1 MSQDIILT
9 GNLDMLH
16 SLYDFKATYAK
27 TLSFKTNEYFLLHQ
41 TNTKHKN
48 WWEVISEKGDMGYIP
63 SNYVE
68 IVTVNPSFYIQ
79 FLDNCLEHLRKN
91 DTSSECT
98 IRDRNEVILRLKELK
113 RQIEQLPEVSKN
125 SIGADS
131 DDLPPL
137 LFKNSDG
144 NLEPIKTISTTSC
157 YSSNLSELQN
167 SRSVIEEPIKAIK
180 KGSSRASVQ
189 KSIENIHQEIKS
201 EICNGHK
208 QSESNISSSGS
219 NSSPTITHQSVYDL
233 VESVRINTQLSHEM
247 SRVAVVTVVQG
258 LHELLPASVFPYLS
272 TILSHSQTSLV
283 DDVQINQ
290 THDASRLKIIFN
302 ELTSCKEDSQQRS
315 WMLHEDEV
323 VIKEY
328 IMELISILSN
338 ADASIS
344 RHVISCDQYHVIST
358 LIQYY
363 QMEVRWSIRQLLL
376 QAFGVLCSL
385 DKTVINIMLNSVL
398 PGELAR
404 DIMTNPRN
412 IPKLNYSSLLLT
424 MIFSMGQPMPVTHN
438 DLLGKRFL
446 VFILDNIE
454 YPPDTDL
461 DEQIPDLFLNLIISY
476 NLQFSDEFEN
486 PVLEALE
493 GRDVAKSFT
502 EKILLLINREEDPVR
517 IFDHEPA
524 PPHSL
529 LKLFNDLFSRRATA
543 DLFYTND
550 IKVLIDIIVRNIS
563 DLSPGDKRRRQYL
576 ELCRRVMRHTN
587 YDEHRHKVDEIL
599 KCFTRIFCEESEL
612 SKFDQKIVKEIS
624 NEFPHLFM

>member
-1 MSQDIILT
+1 
-9 GNLDMLH
+9 MLH

-27 TLSFKTNEYFLLHQ
+27 TLSFKCNEYFLLYQ

-48 WWEVISEKGDMGYIP
+48 WWEVINERGEMGYIP

-68 IVTVNPSFYIQ
+68 TVTVNPSFYLQ
-79 FLDNCLEHLRKN
+79 FLENCL
-91 DTSSECT
+91 S
-98 IRDRNEVILRLKELK
+98 RLKNGVPPDCNIGDRKDVIMRLK
-113 RQIEQLPEVSKN
+113 DLKKQIEHHPEISRN
-125 SIGADS
+125 SIGS
-131 DDLPPL
+131 NDDIPPL
-137 LFKNSDG
+137 LFKNSEG
-144 NLEPIKTISTTSC
+144 RLEPVKSVTSTSN
-157 YSSNLSELQN
+157 SSNISDSKSSHSGTE
-167 SRSVIEEPIKAIK
+167 EEPIKPVQ
-180 KGSSRASVQ
+180 KGLNRSVVQ

-201 EICNGHK
+201 ELFNERK
-208 QSESNISSSGS
+208 KSESNISTSTSTHS
-219 NSSPTITHQSVYDL
+219 ASAITHQSVYDL

-247 SRVAVVTVVQG
+247 SRLAVVTVIVG

-283 DDVQINQ
+283 DDTHIDQ

-302 ELTSCKEDSQQRS
+302 ELTSCKEDSQQRN
-315 WMLHEDEV
+315 WMLHEDEG

-328 IMELISILSN
+328 ILELISILSN

-344 RHVISCDQYHVIST
+344 RHVISSDQYHVITT
-358 LIQYY
+358 LIDYY

-398 PGELAR
+398 PCELAR
-404 DIMTNPRN
+404 DMLTNPRN

-424 MIFSMGQPMPVTHN
+424 MVFSMGEPMPVTHF

-446 VFILDNIE
+446 SFILDNIE

-476 NLQFSDEFEN
+476 NLQFSEDSEN
-486 PVLEALE
+486 PILAALE
-493 GRDVAKSFT
+493 ERDVAKTFT

-529 LKLFNDLFSRRATA
+529 LKLFIDLFSRKSTA

-550 IKVLIDIIVRNIS
+550 TKVLIDIVVRNIS
-563 DLSPGDKRRRQYL
+563 DLSAGDMRRRQYL
-576 ELCRRVMRHTN
+576 ELCRRVMRNTN
-587 YDEHRHKVDEIL
+587 YDEHRHKLDEIL
-599 KCFTRIFCEESEL
+599 KCFTRIFCEESDL
-612 SKFDQKIVKEIS
+612 SKYDQKLVKEIS
-624 NEFPHLFM
+624 NEFPHLFK

>member
-27 TLSFKTNEYFLLHQ
+27 TLSFKNNEYFLLHQ

-48 WWEVISEKGDMGYIP
+48 WWEVINERGEMGYIP

-68 IVTVNPSFYIQ
+68 NVTVNPSFYVQ

-91 DTSSECT
+91 DASSECS
-98 IRDRNEVILRLKELK
+98 IGNRNEVILRLKELK
-113 RQIEQLPEVSKN
+113 RQVEQLPEISRN
-125 SIGADS
+125 SIGADY
-131 DDLPPL
+131 DDIPPL
-137 LFKNSDG
+137 LFQNSDG
-144 NLEPIKTISTTSC
+144 KLEPIKTMSTSS
-157 YSSNLSELQN
+157 YSSNLSEIKN
-167 SRSVIEEPIKAIK
+167 SHSVIEEPIKPVQ
-180 KGSSRASVQ
+180 KGISRESVQ
-189 KSIENIHQEIKS
+189 KSIENIHEEIKS
-201 EICNGHK
+201 EIHNDHK
-208 QSESNISSSGS
+208 KSESNISTS
-219 NSSPTITHQSVYDL
+219 NSSNISPAITHQSVYEL

-247 SRVAVVTVVQG
+247 SRVAVLTVIQG

-272 TILSHSQTSLV
+272 TILSHSQTTLV
-283 DDVQINQ
+283 DDVQIDQ

-315 WMLHEDEV
+315 WMLHEDEI

-328 IMELISILSN
+328 ITELISILSN

-344 RHVISCDQYHVIST
+344 RHVISSDQYHVITT

-363 QMEVRWSIRQLLL
+363 QMEIRWSIRQLLL

-404 DIMTNPRN
+404 YMVYHKFI
-412 IPKLNYSSLLLT
+412 
-424 MIFSMGQPMPVTHN
+424 
-438 DLLGKRFL
+438 GKHFL
-446 VFILDNIE
+446 AFVLDNIE

-476 NLQFSDEFEN
+476 NLQFTEEKEN
-486 PVLEALE
+486 PVLAALE
-493 GRDVAKSFT
+493 DRDVAKTFT

-529 LKLFNDLFSRRATA
+529 LKLFNDLFSRRSTA
-543 DLFYTND
+543 ELFYTND
-550 IKVLIDIIVRNIS
+550 VKVLIDIIVRNIS
-563 DLSPGDKRRRQYL
+563 DLSPGDMRRQQYL
-576 ELCRRVMRHTN
+576 ELCRRVMKNTN
-587 YDEHRHKVDEIL
+587 YEEHKHKIDEIL
-599 KCFTRIFCEESEL
+599 KCFTRIFCEESDL
-612 SKFDQKIVKEIS
+612 SKYDQKLVKDIS
-624 NEFPHLFM
+624 NEFPHLFK

>member
-27 TLSFKTNEYFLLHQ
+27 TLSFRSNEYFLLHQ

-48 WWEVISEKGDMGYIP
+48 WWEVINERGDMGYIP

-68 IVTVNPSFYIQ
+68 TVTVNPSFFLQ
-79 FLDNCLEHLRKN
+79 FIDNCLVNLK
-91 DTSSECT
+91 TPSECS
-98 IRDRNEVILRLKELK
+98 IRDKSDIIMRLKELRK
-113 RQIEQLPEVSKN
+113 EIEQLPEISKN
-125 SIGADS
+125 SVGVDS
-131 DDLPPL
+131 DENPPL

-144 NLEPIKTISTTSC
+144 KIEPINSSTSC
-157 YSSNLSELQN
+157 YSERRN
-167 SRSVIEEPIKAIK
+167 RSVNEDSIKPVSK
-180 KGSSRASVQ
+180 SSIQ
-189 KSIENIHQEIKS
+189 KSIENIHGEMYKEPKKS
-201 EICNGHK
+201 V
-208 QSESNISSSGS
+208 STVSSSLSSNIS
-219 NSSPTITHQSVYDL
+219 PPITHQSVYDL

-247 SRVAVVTVVQG
+247 SRIAMVTVIQG

-272 TILSHSQTSLV
+272 TILSHSQASLV
-283 DDVQINQ
+283 DDVQIDQ

-302 ELTSCKEDSQQRS
+302 ELTSCKEDAQQRS
-315 WMLHEDEV
+315 WMLHEDED

-328 IMELISILSN
+328 IIEMISILSN

-344 RHVISCDQYHVIST
+344 RHVISSDQYHVITT

-363 QMEVRWSIRQLLL
+363 QMETRWSIRQLLL

-385 DKTVINIMLNSVL
+385 DKTVITIMLNSVL
-398 PGELAR
+398 PSELAR
-404 DIMTNPRN
+404 DIMSNPRN

-424 MIFSMGQPMPVTHN
+424 MVFSMGEPMPVTHN
-438 DLLGKRFL
+438 DYLGKRFL
-446 VFILDNIE
+446 SFILDNIE

-461 DEQIPDLFLNLIISY
+461 EEQIPDLFLNLIISF
-476 NLQFSDEFEN
+476 NLQFSEENEN
-486 PVLEALE
+486 PVLAALE
-493 GRDVAKSFT
+493 ERDVAKTFT

-529 LKLFNDLFSRRATA
+529 LKLFNDLFSRRSTS

-563 DLSPGDKRRRQYL
+563 DLSTGDMRRRLYL
-576 ELCRRVMRHTN
+576 ELCRRVMRNTN
-587 YDEHRHKVDEIL
+587 YEEHKHKVDEIL

-612 SKFDQKIVKEIS
+612 SKFDQKLVKEIS
-624 NEFPHLFM
+624 NEFPHLFK

>member
-27 TLSFKTNEYFLLHQ
+27 TLSFKSNEYFLLHQ

-68 IVTVNPSFYIQ
+68 VVTVNPSFYIQ

-91 DTSSECT
+91 DVPSECT
-98 IRDRNEVILRLKELK
+98 IGDRSEVILRLKDLK

-131 DDLPPL
+131 DDMPPL
-137 LFKNSDG
+137 LFKNSD
-144 NLEPIKTISTTSC
+144 EPR
-157 YSSNLSELQN
+157 N
-167 SRSVIEEPIKAIK
+167 SRTVTEELIKPIQ
-180 KGSSRASVQ
+180 KGLSRASVQ
-189 KSIENIHQEIKS
+189 KSIENIHEEIKS
-201 EICNGHK
+201 EICNGRK
-208 QSESNISSSGS
+208 KSESNISSSTSS
-219 NSSPTITHQSVYDL
+219 NISPAITHQSVYDL

-283 DDVQINQ
+283 DDVQIDQ

-315 WMLHEDEV
+315 WMLHEDED

-344 RHVISCDQYHVIST
+344 RHVISHDQYHVINT

-376 QAFGVLCSL
+376 QALGVLCSL

-424 MIFSMGQPMPVTHN
+424 MIFSMGQPMPVTHY

-446 VFILDNIE
+446 AFILDNIE

-476 NLQFSDEFEN
+476 NLQFSDEIEN
-486 PVLEALE
+486 PILAALE
-493 GRDVAKSFT
+493 ERDVAKTFT

-529 LKLFNDLFSRRATA
+529 LKLFNDLFSRRTTSA
-543 DLFYTND
+543 LFYTND

-563 DLSPGDKRRRQYL
+563 DLSSGDMRRRQYL
-576 ELCRRVMRHTN
+576 ELCRRVMRNTN

-599 KCFTRIFCEESEL
+599 KCFTRIFCEESEW
-612 SKFDQKIVKEIS
+612 SKFDQKLVKEIS
-624 NEFPHLFM
+624 NEFPHFFK

>member
-27 TLSFKTNEYFLLHQ
+27 TLSFKSNEYFLLHQ

-48 WWEVISEKGDMGYIP
+48 WWEVINEKGDMGYIP

-68 IVTVNPSFYIQ
+68 TVTVNPSFYIQ
-79 FLDNCLEHLRKN
+79 FLDSCLEHLRKDN
-91 DTSSECT
+91 PSECT
-98 IRDRNEVILRLKELK
+98 IGDKNEVILRLKELK
-113 RQIEQLPEVSKN
+113 RQTEQLPEVSRN
-125 SIGADS
+125 SLGVDS
-131 DDLPPL
+131 DDMPPL

-144 NLEPIKTISTTSC
+144 KLETIRTISTTSS
-157 YSSNLSELQN
+157 YSSNLSELRQ
-167 SRSVIEEPIKAIK
+167 
-180 KGSSRASVQ
+180 SS
-189 KSIENIHQEIKS
+189 KSIVDDSVHKDTPTIQKQESKP
-201 EICNGHK
+201 EIYNGRRK
-208 QSESNISSSGS
+208 SESNTTISTNS
-219 NSSPTITHQSVYDL
+219 NISPAISHQSVYDL
-233 VESVRINTQLSHEM
+233 VENVRINTQLSHEM
-247 SRVAVVTVVQG
+247 SRIALVTVVQG

-283 DDVQINQ
+283 DDVQIDQ

-315 WMLHEDEV
+315 WMLHEDED

-328 IMELISILSN
+328 IVELISILSN
-338 ADASIS
+338 ADAGIS
-344 RHVISCDQYHVIST
+344 RHVISSDQYHVIT
-358 LIQYY
+358 VLIQYY

-404 DIMTNPRN
+404 DIMSNPRN

-424 MIFSMGQPMPVTHN
+424 MVFSMGEPMPVTHY

-446 VFILDNIE
+446 AFILDNIE

-461 DEQIPDLFLNLIISY
+461 DEQIPDLFLNLVISF
-476 NLQFSDEFEN
+476 NLQFSEEIEN
-486 PVLEALE
+486 PVLAALE
-493 GRDVAKSFT
+493 DRDVAKSFT

-529 LKLFNDLFSRRATA
+529 LKLFIDLFSRRSTA

-550 IKVLIDIIVRNIS
+550 VKVLIDIVVRNIS
-563 DLSPGDKRRRQYL
+563 DLSPGDTRRRQYL
-576 ELCRRVMRHTN
+576 ELCRRVMRNTN
-587 YDEHRHKVDEIL
+587 YEEHRHKIDDIL
-599 KCFTRIFCEESEL
+599 KCFTRIFCEENDL
-612 SKFDQKIVKEIS
+612 SKFDQKLVREIS
-624 NEFPHLFM
+624 NEFPHMFK

>member
-1 MSQDIILT
+1 MSQNIILT

-27 TLSFKTNEYFLLHQ
+27 TLSFKSNEYFLLHQ

-48 WWEVISEKGDMGYIP
+48 WWEVINERGEMGYIP

-68 IVTVNPSFYIQ
+68 TVTVNPSFYIQ
-79 FLDNCLEHLRKN
+79 FLENCIGHLRKS
-91 DTSSECT
+91 DVPSECT
-98 IRDRNEVILRLKELK
+98 IGDRNEIISRLKEMK
-113 RQIEQLPEVSKN
+113 RQVEQLPEISRN
-125 SIGADS
+125 SIGADY
-131 DDLPPL
+131 DDMPPL
-137 LFKNSDG
+137 LFKNSDDAQ
-144 NLEPIKTISTTSC
+144 NFRPI
-157 YSSNLSELQN
+157 L
-167 SRSVIEEPIKAIK
+167 EEPIKPIQ
-180 KGSSRASVQ
+180 KGFSRESVR
-189 KSIENIHQEIKS
+189 KSIENIHEEVKS
-201 EICNGHK
+201 EIYDHK
-208 QSESNISSSGS
+208 KSDSNISTTIS
-219 NSSPTITHQSVYDL
+219 NTSPAITHQSVYEL

-247 SRVAVVTVVQG
+247 SRIAVVTVVQG

-272 TILSHSQTSLV
+272 TILSHTQTTLV
-283 DDVQINQ
+283 DDVQIDQ

-315 WMLHEDEV
+315 WMLHEDEA

-328 IMELISILSN
+328 ITELISILSN

-344 RHVISCDQYHVIST
+344 RHVISSDQYHVITT

-424 MIFSMGQPMPVTHN
+424 MVFSMGEPMPVTHYEF
-438 DLLGKRFL
+438 LGKRFL
-446 VFILDNIE
+446 AFVLDNIE

-461 DEQIPDLFLNLIISY
+461 DEQIPDLFLNLIISF
-476 NLQFSDEFEN
+476 NLQFTDELEN
-486 PVLEALE
+486 PLLSALE
-493 GRDVAKSFT
+493 ERDVAKTFT

-529 LKLFNDLFSRRATA
+529 LKLFNDLFSRRSTA
-543 DLFYTND
+543 SLFYTND

-563 DLSPGDKRRRQYL
+563 DLSPGDQRRQQYL
-576 ELCRRVMRHTN
+576 ELCRRVMRNTN
-587 YDEHRHKVDEIL
+587 YEEHKHKIDEIL
-599 KCFTRIFCEESEL
+599 KCFTRIFCEESDM
-612 SKFDQKIVKEIS
+612 SKYDQKLVKDIS
-624 NEFPHLFM
+624 NEFPHLFK

>member
-1 MSQDIILT
+1 MSQNITLT

-16 SLYDFKATYAK
+16 SLYDFKATYTK
-27 TLSFKTNEYFLLHQ
+27 TLSFKSNEYFLLHQ
-41 TNTKHKN
+41 TNSKHKN
-48 WWEVISEKGDMGYIP
+48 WWEVINERGEMGYIP

-68 IVTVNPSFYIQ
+68 TVTVNPSFFIQ
-79 FLDNCLEHLRKN
+79 FIDNCLENLKSPTELGAN
-91 DTSSECT
+91 DKT
-98 IRDRNEVILRLKELK
+98 DVIHRLKELK
-113 RQIEQLPEVSKN
+113 KEIQQLPEISKN

-131 DDLPPL
+131 DDNPPL

-144 NLEPIKTISTTSC
+144 TIEPIHSSSST
-157 YSSNLSELQN
+157 NHLS
-167 SRSVIEEPIKAIK
+167 K
-180 KGSSRASVQ
+180 KLIDDESIQ
-189 KSIENIHQEIKS
+189 KSSSK
-201 EICNGHK
+201 K
-208 QSESNISSSGS
+208 PSESILHETSSETLNECKKSDSNVSSSLTS
-219 NSSPTITHQSVYDL
+219 NVSPPITHQTVYDL

-247 SRVAVVTVVQG
+247 SRIAVVTVVQG

-272 TILSHSQTSLV
+272 TILSHTQGSLV
-283 DDVQINQ
+283 DDVQIDQ

-302 ELTSCKEDSQQRS
+302 ELTSCKEDAQQRS
-315 WMLHEDEV
+315 WMLHEDEE

-328 IMELISILSN
+328 IIEMISILSN

-344 RHVISCDQYHVIST
+344 RHVISNDQYHVITT

-363 QMEVRWSIRQLLL
+363 QMEIRWSIRQLLL

-385 DKTVINIMLNSVL
+385 DKTVITIMLNSIL

-404 DIMTNPRN
+404 DITTNPRN

-424 MIFSMGQPMPVTHN
+424 MIFSMGESMPVTHN
-438 DLLGKRFL
+438 ELLGKRFL
-446 VFILDNIE
+446 SFIFDNIE

-461 DEQIPDLFLNLIISY
+461 EEQIPDLFLNLVISF
-476 NLQFSDEFEN
+476 NLQFTEESEN
-486 PVLEALE
+486 PVLAALE
-493 GRDVAKSFT
+493 DRDVAKTFT

-529 LKLFNDLFSRRATA
+529 LKLFIDLFGRRSTA

-563 DLSPGDKRRRQYL
+563 DLSTGDLRRRQYL
-576 ELCRRVMRHTN
+576 ELCRRVMRNTN

-599 KCFTRIFCEESEL
+599 KCFTRIFCEESDT
-612 SKFDQKIVKEIS
+612 SKFDQKLVKEIS
-624 NEFPHLFM
+624 NEFPHLFK